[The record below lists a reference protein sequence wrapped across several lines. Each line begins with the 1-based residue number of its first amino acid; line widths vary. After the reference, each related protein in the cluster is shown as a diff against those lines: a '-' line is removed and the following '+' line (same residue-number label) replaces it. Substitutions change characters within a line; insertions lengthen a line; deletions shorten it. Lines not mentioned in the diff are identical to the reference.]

1 MLVQSV
7 CGTSYKFANFF
18 LFCYAHIYFFI
29 YHFSEMISSFT
40 IACVFTLVLLVT
52 NASTHPILSNL
63 FFQGKFFS
71 YKSFHHCWLD
81 SLHCI
86 RQILPECDKSTV
98 DSFSWIFERFIPTLE
113 SKTEHRRSE
122 MREQNPVSSTSVI
135 HYIRTLDSMF
145 SITKRVK

>member
-81 SLHCI
+81 SLTAS
-86 RQILPECDKSTV
+86 DKFCRNVIKVQSIALAGFLKDLFQPWRV
-98 DSFSWIFERFIPTLE
+98 KPSIGVPKWE
-113 SKTEHRRSE
+113 SKIQCPLPQSFIIYELW
-122 MREQNPVSSTSVI
+122 I
-135 HYIRTLDSMF
+135 
-145 SITKRVK
+145 